1 MRPVPT
7 ASARD
12 SGQHRARLA
21 QYTCPAC
28 HQAMVDLGPPAKWT
42 ICKRCPYRIAPV
54 QNLCEPL
61 NAIGGN
67 PEVDT
72 LGKALAAE

>member
-1 MRPVPT
+1 MRPVPKV
-7 ASARD
+7 SARD
-12 SGQHRARLA
+12 SDQRRARLA

-54 QNLCEPL
+54 QPL
-61 NAIGGN
+61 GESTNAIDRN
-67 PEVDT
+67 PEGDT
-72 LGKALAAE
+72 LGNALAAE